1 MVSVI
6 TEFKLDFTAHLQKCD
21 LPSYQKAAA
30 AFSQTVPNA
39 PLNIEFRNKRPGVFI
54 IQTFN
59 DNDAKKLEDKNV
71 TFYHGKNENKQVN
84 VKLEK
89 LPIMVSTVAKSAT
102 SGNTPHA
109 VAHSNTDNTRITGVG
124 QKGIAIAAL

>member
-39 PLNIEFRNKRPGVFI
+39 PLNIEFRNKRPGIFI

-59 DNDAKKLEDKNV
+59 ENDAKSWKTKTLL
-71 TFYHGKNENKQVN
+71 FILGKMKINK
-84 VKLEK
+84 
-89 LPIMVSTVAKSAT
+89 
-102 SGNTPHA
+102 
-109 VAHSNTDNTRITGVG
+109 
-124 QKGIAIAAL
+124 